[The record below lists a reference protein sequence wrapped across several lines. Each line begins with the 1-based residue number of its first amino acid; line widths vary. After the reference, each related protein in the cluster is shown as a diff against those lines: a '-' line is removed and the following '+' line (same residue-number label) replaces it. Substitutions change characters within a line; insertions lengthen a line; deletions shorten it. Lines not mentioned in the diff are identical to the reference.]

1 MQRGRRSA
9 GRQLEHPGTTP
20 AYSQRGGAFGGGL
33 LNSTYQLTEEDMWK
47 EFSKHFKN
55 QQRRTTP
62 ANHHDFL
69 DVYKHARESGDFSSH
84 PHSRA
89 NRDADREEYMLG
101 VDRIARAHRNYNKL
115 KL

>member
-69 DVYKHARESGDFSSH
+69 DVYKQARESGDFSSH

-89 NRDADREEYMLG
+89 AREADREEYMLG